1 MKEEA
6 MAKRMGRPEVAASLK
21 RIAVFR
27 FVTTKAE
34 AAKIRAKAK
43 ELGQTLS
50 EYLRSVAIP
59 KG

>member
-1 MKEEA
+1 
-6 MAKRMGRPEVAASLK
+6 MAKRAGRPTVVKGQK
-21 RIAVFR
+21 RDEIFR

-34 AAKIRAKAK
+34 ATKIRAKAK

-50 EYLRSVAIP
+50 DYLRSTAIP

>member
-1 MKEEA
+1 
-6 MAKRMGRPEVAASLK
+6 MAKRVGRPELAANLK
-21 RIAVFR
+21 RTAVFR

-34 AAKIRAKAK
+34 ATKIRAKAK

-50 EYLRSVAIP
+50 DYLRSTAIP